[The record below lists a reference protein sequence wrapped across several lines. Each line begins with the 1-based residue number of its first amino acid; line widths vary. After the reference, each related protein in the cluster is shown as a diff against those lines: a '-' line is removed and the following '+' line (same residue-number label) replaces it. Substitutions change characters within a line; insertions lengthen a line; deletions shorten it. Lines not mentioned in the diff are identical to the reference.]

1 MNAKTYMKDIRNR
14 KIMILKKAD
23 IIRQL
28 PADDTDCEQL
38 RVELQ
43 EDIKAYNEKY
53 SKVRKCIEELP
64 VAQYNL
70 VFRVYVLGQ
79 TLREVANHAD
89 RSYSWATLTH
99 SQAFK
104 ALQKMF
110 DEMGM

>member
-1 MNAKTYMKDIRNR
+1 MNAKVYLTDIRNR

-28 PADDTDCEQL
+28 PAGDADCEQL

-43 EDIKAYNEKY
+43 EDIKAYNDKY
-53 SKVRKCIEELP
+53 YKVRKFIDRLP
-64 VAQYNL
+64 TAQYDL
-70 VFRVYVLGQ
+70 IFRIYVLGQ
-79 TLREVANHAD
+79 TLKDVAHHAD
-89 RSYSWATLTH
+89 RSYSWATSTH

-110 DEMGM
+110 DETGI